1 MRKFL
6 YGASVQGIQGF
17 IFQTNELKHII
28 GASEIVE
35 RVCTTYFTEEFKQGG
50 EMIVEAA
57 GNVKCLYI
65 DKEECERTV
74 KYFPK
79 TILEH
84 APGITISQAVV
95 SFDDDD
101 FGKAVEKLERRLR
114 SQRNRP
120 MPSLT
125 TGLMAI
131 ERSRKTGLPSVK
143 IEEGD
148 FIDES
153 TLLKIKASKEYTEE
167 GDRNATFK
175 LCKKSFG
182 ENVKE
187 LDFKNVAFDIE
198 DLTKSNEWIAIIHAD
213 GNGLGEIV
221 ARIGKEQGA
230 LHKFST
236 ALDDA
241 VKRASQQTFKE
252 LNKDYELVDGKKKIP
267 LRPVVLSGDDM
278 TIICRGDLAIPYA
291 KWFMHYFEEETEK
304 MGHKL
309 TACAGI
315 AYIKSSYPFY
325 YGYNLAE
332 ALCGIAKKDAKRKE
346 HLVDGLA
353 PSCLAFHKVQSSFVE
368 DYDEILAKEKTPQD
382 GHSLEFGPYYLHEM
396 EGRWTIDGLQQQAG
410 KLKGKEGNATKSSLR
425 QWITILHDGV
435 EQAEQRKERLL
446 TIVPKS
452 LETLVKIALRGE
464 EREDKK
470 YYPVQDILT
479 LHTINTQQTK

>member
-35 RVCTTYFTEEFKQGG
+35 RVCTTYFTEEFKQSG

-57 GNVKCLYI
+57 GNVKCLYK

-114 SQRNRP
+114 AQRNRP

-131 ERSRKTGLPSVK
+131 ERSRKTGLPAVK

-182 ENVKE
+182 EKVKE
-187 LDFKNVAFDIE
+187 LDFKNVAFNIE
-198 DLTKSNEWIAIIHAD
+198 DLTEMNDWIAIIHAD

-230 LHKFST
+230 LHEFST

-241 VKRASQQTFKE
+241 VNQAAQKTFAK
-252 LNKDYELVDGKKKIP
+252 LNDEYQFVEGKKKIP

-291 KWFMHYFEEETEK
+291 KWFMQYFEEETESI
-304 MGHKL
+304 GGL

-315 AYIKSSYPFY
+315 AFIKSSYPFY

-332 ALCGIAKKDAKRKE
+332 TLCGIAKKDAKKRVKD
-346 HLVDGLA
+346 DGKVPA
-353 PSCLAFHKVQSSFVE
+353 CLAFHKVQSSFVE

-396 EGRWTIDGLQQQAG
+396 EGRWTIDELQQQAG
-410 KLKGKEGNATKSSLR
+410 RLKGKEGNATKSSLR

-435 EQAEQRKERLL
+435 EQAEQRKERML

-464 EREDKK
+464 EREGKK
-470 YYPVQDILT
+470 CYPVQDILT

>member
-35 RVCTTYFTEEFKQGG
+35 RVCTTYFTDRFQQGG

-57 GNVKCLYI
+57 GNVKCLYT
-65 DKEECERTV
+65 DREECERTV

-79 TILEH
+79 TIVEH

-95 SFDDDD
+95 VFDDDN
-101 FGKAVEKLERRLR
+101 FGKAVEELERRLR
-114 SQRNRP
+114 AQRNRP

-125 TGLMAI
+125 TGLMAV
-131 ERSRKTGLPSVK
+131 ERSRKTGLPAVN
-143 IEEGD
+143 IEEND

-153 TLLKIKASKEYTEE
+153 TKLKIKASKEYTEE

-198 DLTKSNEWIAIIHAD
+198 DLTEMNDWIAIIHAD
-213 GNGLGEIV
+213 GNGLGQIV
-221 ARIGKEQGA
+221 SSIGKQQGK
-230 LHKFST
+230 LKKFSSD
-236 ALDDA
+236 LDHA
-241 VKRASQQTFKE
+241 VEKAAQLAFEK
-252 LNKDYELVDGKKKIP
+252 LNADFDLLKAKIP

-291 KWFMHYFEEETEK
+291 KWFMQYFEEETEK
-304 MGHKL
+304 MGHPL

-332 ALCGIAKKDAKRKE
+332 TLCGIAKKDAKKRV
-346 HLVDGLA
+346 HDGKVPA
-353 PSCLAFHKVQSSFVE
+353 CLAFHKVQSSFVE

-396 EGRWTIDGLQQQAG
+396 EGRWTIDELQQQAG

-425 QWITILHDGV
+425 QWMTILHDGV
-435 EQAEQRKERLL
+435 EQAEQRKERML

-464 EREDKK
+464 EREGKK
-470 YYPVQDILT
+470 CYPVQDILT